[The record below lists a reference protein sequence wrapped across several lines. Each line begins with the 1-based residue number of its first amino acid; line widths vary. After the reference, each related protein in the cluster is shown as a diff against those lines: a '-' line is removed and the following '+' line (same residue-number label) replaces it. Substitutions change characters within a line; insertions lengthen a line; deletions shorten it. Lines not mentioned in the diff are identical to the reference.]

1 MIRPKP
7 AIVEQDDSER
17 RDTMPYLIDGHNLI
31 GRLGDISLADP
42 NDEAQL
48 VQKLVGFAART
59 RGRCVVV
66 FDHGLPGGASSMST
80 RSVKVIFAPTRSDAD
95 RVMIAR
101 IQSEAR
107 PQDWTVVSSD
117 NAVLST
123 ARGRKMQT
131 LTSAE
136 FARLL
141 QRPAPPTKPGPDEA
155 VDVRL
160 TAAEV
165 EEWLR
170 LFGAGSGAASS
181 GAAGSGADE
190 ES

>member
-1 MIRPKP
+1 
-7 AIVEQDDSER
+7 
-17 RDTMPYLIDGHNLI
+17 MPYLIDGHNLI
-31 GRLGDISLADP
+31 GRLGDISLTDP

-80 RSVKVIFAPTRSDAD
+80 RSVKVVFAPTGSDAD
-95 RVMIAR
+95 RVMIER
-101 IQSEAR
+101 IRREAR
-107 PQDWTVVSSD
+107 PQEWTVVSSD

-123 ARGRKMQT
+123 ARRRKMQT

-141 QRPAPPTKPGPDEA
+141 QRPAPPDKPGPDEA
-155 VDVRL
+155 ADVRL
-160 TAAEV
+160 SDAEI

-170 LFGAGSGAASS
+170 VFGAASS
-181 GAAGSGADE
+181 GAADTSGADT
-190 ES
+190 SGADNNP